1 MSFPRPEPDPAD
13 ILAIVPS
20 ILGFVPTEHLVV
32 VPVPEE
38 YSARDFV
45 TALPFDLPQSGS
57 PAAYRQFSSTV
68 AGSVARDRRVRR
80 ALVAIYTSAVA
91 GGITDR
97 PHADLQDQ
105 VIRKLHA
112 RGVHLLE
119 SMYVASNGWGSYL
132 CDDGRCL
139 HSGPLP
145 LRELRERAEYLA
157 WQKQRSGNRDR
168 ETEIRP

>member
-1 MSFPRPEPDPAD
+1 MPSPRLEPEPAD

-20 ILGFVPTEHLVV
+20 ILGFVPTEHLVI

-38 YSARDFV
+38 YSARDFIA
-45 TALPFDLPQSGS
+45 ALPFDLPRSGDQ
-57 PAAYRQFSSTV
+57 AAYRQFSSTV
-68 AGSVARDRRVRR
+68 VGSVARDRRIRR
-80 ALVAIYTSAVA
+80 VLVAVYTSAVA

-97 PHADLQDQ
+97 PRVDLQDL

-112 RGVHLLE
+112 RGVHLAE

-145 LRELRERAEYLA
+145 LDELRERAEYLA
-157 WQKQRSGNRDR
+157 WQKQRSG
-168 ETEIRP
+168 EP

>member
-1 MSFPRPEPDPAD
+1 MSLSRFEADPAD
-13 ILAIVPS
+13 ILALVPT

-38 YSARDFV
+38 YSARDHV
-45 TALPFDLPQSGS
+45 TALPFDLPRSGNQ
-57 PAAYRQFSSTV
+57 AAYRQFGSTV

-80 ALVAIYTSAVA
+80 VLVAIYTSAVA

-97 PHADLQDQ
+97 PLADLQDV
-105 VIRKLHA
+105 VIRKIHA
-112 RGVHLLE
+112 RGIHLAE

-139 HSGPLP
+139 HAGPLP
-145 LRELRERAEYLA
+145 LDELRERAEYLES
-157 WQKQRSGNRDR
+157 QRQRSHEQRSQ
-168 ETEIRP
+168 EH

>member
-1 MSFPRPEPDPAD
+1 MPSPRLEPEPAD

-38 YSARDFV
+38 YSARDFI
-45 TALPFDLPQSGS
+45 TALPFDLPRSGDQ
-57 PAAYRQFSSTV
+57 AAYRRFSSTV
-68 AGSVARDRRVRR
+68 AGSVARDRRIRR
-80 ALVAIYTSAVA
+80 VLVAVYTSAVA

-97 PHADLQDQ
+97 PRVDLQDL

-112 RGVHLLE
+112 RGIHLAE

-145 LRELRERAEYLA
+145 LDELRERAEYLA
-157 WQKQRSGNRDR
+157 WQKQRSG
-168 ETEIRP
+168 EP